1 MMMKILL
8 SILGVC
14 YALSPYDLVPD
25 FLVGWGW
32 LDDLI
37 ILGLL
42 WRYLYSPIR
51 KKYSYAKAYQEY
63 TQSAGS
69 NRREGF
75 SSDKRTSGSDSRSR
89 KNGNLN
95 DPWSVLGIGRN
106 ASAEDIK
113 RAYRQLAMTYHPD
126 KVIHLGEEFREL
138 AENRFKEI
146 QKAYQELRPR

>member
-1 MMMKILL
+1 M
-8 SILGVC
+8 
-14 YALSPYDLVPD
+14 
-25 FLVGWGW
+25 GWGW

-51 KKYSYAKAYQEY
+51 KKYSYAKAYREY
-63 TQSAGS
+63 TQSSRS
-69 NRREGF
+69 NSKEGF
-75 SSDKRTSGSDSRSR
+75 SSNKRASGSDFQSR
-89 KNGNLN
+89 KEADLK
-95 DPWSVLGIGRN
+95 DPWSVLGVGRN

-126 KVIHLGEEFREL
+126 KMIHLGEEFRDL

-146 QKAYQELRPR
+146 QRAYQELRPR

>member
-1 MMMKILL
+1 MMKILL

-25 FLVGWGW
+25 FLMGWGW

-51 KKYSYAKAYQEY
+51 KKYSYATAYREY
-63 TQSAGS
+63 TQSARS
-69 NRREGF
+69 DSREGF
-75 SSDKRTSGSDSRSR
+75 FSDERTSGSDSRSR
-89 KNGNLN
+89 TGANLK
-95 DPWSVLGIGRN
+95 DPWRVLGIGRN
-106 ASAEDIK
+106 ASAGDIK

-126 KVIHLGEEFREL
+126 KTIHLGEEFREM

-146 QKAYQELRPR
+146 QRAYQELRPR

>member
-1 MMMKILL
+1 
-8 SILGVC
+8 VC

-51 KKYSYAKAYQEY
+51 KKYNYAKAYQEY
-63 TQSAGS
+63 TQSARS
-69 NRREGF
+69 DSREGF

-89 KNGNLN
+89 KDGNLN

-138 AENRFKEI
+138 AENRFVEI
-146 QKAYQELRPR
+146 QRAYQELRPR